1 MLQYF
6 AIYYSV
12 VISSFAYLM
21 INNYYEEK
29 YINMTKEI
37 ELSILKGIIDN
48 TT

>member
-6 AIYYSV
+6 AIYYGV